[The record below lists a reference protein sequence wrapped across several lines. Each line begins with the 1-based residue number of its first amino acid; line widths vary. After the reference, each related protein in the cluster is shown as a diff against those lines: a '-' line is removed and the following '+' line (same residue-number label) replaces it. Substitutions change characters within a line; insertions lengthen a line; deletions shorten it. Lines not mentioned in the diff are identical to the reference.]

1 MPSDRVRLLTI
12 QTMQQNAL
20 PVLIERA
27 GGQVE
32 ITVKEFEAMA
42 ARYGGLGHLTMRSEV
57 VVAQGSGDAKA
68 LRLTLLDTEPPKEP
82 VN

>member
-1 MPSDRVRLLTI
+1 MVSDRARLLRI
-12 QTMQQNAL
+12 QAMQQNAL
-20 PVLIERA
+20 PVLIHRA

-32 ITVKEFEAMA
+32 ITTEEFDAVA
-42 ARYGGLGHLTMRSEV
+42 TKYGGVGHLTIRTEV
-57 VVAQGSGDAKA
+57 VVAKGSGDTRA